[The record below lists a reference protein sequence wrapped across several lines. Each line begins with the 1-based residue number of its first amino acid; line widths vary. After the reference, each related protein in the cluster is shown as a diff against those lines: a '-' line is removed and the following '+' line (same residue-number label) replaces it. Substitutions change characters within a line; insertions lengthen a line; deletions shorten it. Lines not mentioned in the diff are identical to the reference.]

1 MKKLVLLLS
10 VALATLGCKEDNVRV
25 QSYNPQVTVQA
36 TAPSVGDNLNLEALG
51 ELVRSSNSAQEIE
64 EKLNAP
70 NSINNLDLDGDGNVD
85 YIKVSEY
92 GSGNNRGF
100 SFVIPT
106 SDNDVIEVAKV
117 EVNPNG
123 QMNVN
128 GNREYY
134 GDNYSHQA
142 HYSVSDMMIMSY
154 LLSSHRP
161 YYSPYHYGSYP
172 SSYRSYRSQPVT
184 TYRTRVTTT
193 TRTSR
198 PASYKSTTSYK
209 SQNKSVNKSTANV
222 SAPVSAR
229 AKQVARPTS
238 SQKSFAVTSANK
250 SRPVV
255 SGFNKKSNSSA
266 SRPTSTYKRP
276 SSSSS
281 SSSYGSSSR
290 RSSSSFGSS
299 SSSRRSSS
307 SSSRSSSSRR
317 R

>member
-10 VALATLGCKEDNVRV
+10 VALATVSCREDNVRV

-92 GSGNNRGF
+92 GSGSNRGF
-100 SFVIPT
+100 SFVVPT
-106 SDNDVIEVAKV
+106 ADNDVIEVAKV

-193 TRTSR
+193 TRSSR

-209 SQNKSVNKSTANV
+209 SKTKSVATPA
-222 SAPVSAR
+222 SAR
-229 AKQVARPTS
+229 AKQVAAPTS
-238 SQKSFAVTSANK
+238 SQKSFKVTSANK

-255 SGFNKKSNSSA
+255 SGFGTKKSTSSA
-266 SRPTSTYKRP
+266 ARPTSTYKRP

-281 SSSYGSSSR
+281 SSSYKSSSSSR

-299 SSSRRSSS
+299 SR
-307 SSSRSSSSRR
+307 RSSSSRR